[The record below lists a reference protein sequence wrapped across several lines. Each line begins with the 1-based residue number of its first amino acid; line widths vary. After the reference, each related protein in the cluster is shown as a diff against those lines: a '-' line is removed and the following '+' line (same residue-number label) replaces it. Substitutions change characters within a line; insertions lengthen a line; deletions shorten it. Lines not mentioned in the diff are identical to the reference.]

1 MNLDSFSTVID
12 DRRYMKP
19 EVYVDESNAF
29 IENLRNTQGQ
39 RNEQIAQDT
48 YNLGTAVP
56 SNLGGLG
63 GSSAYF
69 NARYQTPYTNAV
81 VADLRAT
88 AQAQALNEAMNN
100 TLAQAKEK
108 YNKAYKAYQRR
119 QAIAKGKSG
128 GGGKDSSDLL
138 ENANGVVDYDAV
150 DSDLNL
156 EFVGSGTG
164 KNYDNSVTSDRLGVG
179 NTLQNRRTYY
189 MLGNNGRTPIAVSGS
204 GSSVVID
211 TPTQSYIGKDA
222 ANNYVKSA
230 LGNGKK
236 ILQVGEDGKITDVS
250 GAYHSLWGI

>member
-108 YNKAYKAYQRR
+108 YNKAYKSYQRR
-119 QAIAKGKSG
+119 VAAAKAARGNTG
-128 GGGKDSSDLL
+128 GGNTGGGADDTAPGTEDPVTGDVETEDTTKTGNLWSAPVRTDDVVYYGLYKLTRNQGESDAEWNSRSNKWLAQMAL
-138 ENANGVVDYDAV
+138 
-150 DSDLNL
+150 
-156 EFVGSGTG
+156 
-164 KNYDNSVTSDRLGVG
+164 KNSMRS
-179 NTLQNRRTYY
+179 NTNPF
-189 MLGNNGRTPIAVSGS
+189 M
-204 GSSVVID
+204 
-211 TPTQSYIGKDA
+211 
-222 ANNYVKSA
+222 
-230 LGNGKK
+230 
-236 ILQVGEDGKITDVS
+236 E
-250 GAYHSLWGI
+250 

>member
-108 YNKAYKAYQRR
+108 YNKAYKSYQRR
-119 QAIAKGKSG
+119 VAARNATLGGTGGTDGTGGTGGANGAGGKLPIDTNSKQKSPDTTTLPG
-128 GGGKDSSDLL
+128 GGSDIVTESTWAGFPYTGNTYKWKVGNLEWLYDGGSPLSSHAPVASPMTVGKDGTMK
-138 ENANGVVDYDAV
+138 NIGGKTYIAMNGQWY
-150 DSDLNL
+150 
-156 EFVGSGTG
+156 
-164 KNYDNSVTSDRLGVG
+164 
-179 NTLQNRRTYY
+179 
-189 MLGNNGRTPIAVSGS
+189 P
-204 GSSVVID
+204 VI
-211 TPTQSYIGKDA
+211 
-222 ANNYVKSA
+222 
-230 LGNGKK
+230 KK
-236 ILQVGEDGKITDVS
+236 PF
-250 GAYHSLWGI
+250 

>member
-29 IENLRNTQGQ
+29 IENLRNTQSQ
-39 RNEQIAQDT
+39 RNQQIAQDT

-119 QAIAKGKSG
+119 VAAAKAAG
-128 GGGKDSSDLL
+128 G
-138 ENANGVVDYDAV
+138 NANDTAPGIKDPVTGDVETEDTTKTGNLWSAPVRTDDVIYYGLYKLTRNQGESDAEWN
-150 DSDLNL
+150 SRSNKWLAQMAL
-156 EFVGSGTG
+156 
-164 KNYDNSVTSDRLGVG
+164 KNSMRS
-179 NTLQNRRTYY
+179 NTNPF
-189 MLGNNGRTPIAVSGS
+189 M
-204 GSSVVID
+204 
-211 TPTQSYIGKDA
+211 
-222 ANNYVKSA
+222 
-230 LGNGKK
+230 
-236 ILQVGEDGKITDVS
+236 E
-250 GAYHSLWGI
+250 

>member
-39 RNEQIAQDT
+39 RNGQIAQDT

-108 YNKAYKAYQRR
+108 YNKAYKSYQRR

-128 GGGKDSSDLL
+128 SGGKDSSDLL
-138 ENANGVVDYDAV
+138 ENTSGVVDYDAV
-150 DSDLNL
+150 DSDLSL
-156 EFVGSGTG
+156 QHSGTKTTGTGIKKG
-164 KNYDNSVTSDRLGVG
+164 KIVTINPNYRIVYPNGTSSKI
-179 NTLQNRRTYY
+179 YY
-189 MLGNNGRTPIAVSGS
+189 T
-204 GSSVVID
+204 
-211 TPTQSYIGKDA
+211 T
-222 ANNYVKSA
+222 
-230 LGNGKK
+230 
-236 ILQVGEDGKITDVS
+236 GEDGRVMLDTDLQTYEGEAAQRYLVNQVNKGAKIYSTS
-250 GAYHSLWGI
+250 GQEITGWL